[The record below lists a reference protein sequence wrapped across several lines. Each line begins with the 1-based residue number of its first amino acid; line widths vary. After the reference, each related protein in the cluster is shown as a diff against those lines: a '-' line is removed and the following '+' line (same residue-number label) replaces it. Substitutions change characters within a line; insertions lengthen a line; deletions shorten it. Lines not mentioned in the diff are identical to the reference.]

1 MSFEIHAQQIVSG
14 LWLGN
19 RKTIIGIDDFLGMH
33 QIDVVIS
40 ALTEE
45 EYEEHMIETVDIEG
59 REWHR
64 LVIDD
69 EPLEPISSYFDYVHL
84 VIRKAL
90 MANKR
95 VLVHCSAGISRSATL
110 VAAYLILERQLTA
123 EESINFILHRRENI
137 CPNHGFRRQLKA
149 LEEKQR
155 LNQKTNKE

>member
-1 MSFEIHAQQIVSG
+1 MSFEIHAQQIIPG
-14 LWLGN
+14 LYLGN
-19 RKTIIGIDDFLGMH
+19 RKTIIGPDDFLEKYE
-33 QIDVVIS
+33 IDVVIS

-45 EYEEHMIETVDIEG
+45 EYEEHMIETVDMEG

-69 EPLEPISSYFDYVHL
+69 EPLELISSYFDYVHL

-90 MANKR
+90 TANKR

-123 EESINFILHRRENI
+123 EESINFILRRRENV
-137 CPNHGFRRQLKA
+137 CPNNGFRRQLKA
-149 LEEKQR
+149 LEEQR
-155 LNQKTNKE
+155 LNNATIKQ

>member
-1 MSFEIHAQQIVSG
+1 MSFEIHAQQIIPGVY
-14 LWLGN
+14 LGN
-19 RKTIIGIDDFLGMH
+19 RNTIIGPDDFLGKYE
-33 QIDVVIS
+33 IDVVIS

-45 EYEEHMIETVDIEG
+45 EYEEHMIEAVDMEG

-69 EPLEPISSYFDYVHL
+69 EPLEPISSHFDYVHL

-90 MANKR
+90 AANKR

-123 EESINFILHRRENI
+123 EESINFILRRRENV
-137 CPNHGFRRQLKA
+137 CPNNGFHRQLKA
-149 LEEKQR
+149 LEEER
-155 LNQKTNKE
+155 LNNLTIKQ